1 MAKYEEI
8 ERVTRYYK
16 NIPIHLNLQY
26 RSDNPPT
33 EYHCLSWRTLYP
45 SGRSN
50 RRFYRLKEGGCW
62 TLPVSIA
69 RSILEEA
76 EEDGMLDEK
85 YDDPQIRH
93 KGTAN
98 NIIDSRT
105 LSGRDLKNTFD
116 CIVAEDGEPDWGP
129 TPLFVIVEMPDKTWR
144 KIMIVDT
151 KREVCTF
158 RSTTT
163 DDHNTYRQAI
173 SLPQTHWRM
182 DNAMQDASAAI
193 LREFLRALREL

>member
-1 MAKYEEI
+1 MVQKYTEI
-8 ERVTRYYK
+8 RRVTRERDG
-16 NIPIHLNLQY
+16 IPINLLLQT
-26 RSDNPPT
+26 RNENPP
-33 EYHCLSWRTLYP
+33 EPYCCLSWRTLYP
-45 SGRSN
+45 SGKSN

-69 RSILEEA
+69 RSILAEA
-76 EEDGMLDEK
+76 EENGMLDEK

-129 TPLFVIVEMPDKTWR
+129 APLFVIVEMPDKTWR

-151 KREVCTF
+151 KREFCTF

-163 DDHNTYRQAI
+163 DSSYGLKVR
-173 SLPQTHWRM
+173 LPNTHWM
-182 DNAMQDASAAI
+182 LDNSMQDASAAI
-193 LREFLRALREL
+193 MRKFLSVLRGL